1 MHEIIIYRTDGL
13 PAVVIYV
20 NEEQLDY
27 ELQLLEHAPDVADYN
42 VISL

>member
-1 MHEIIIYRTDGL
+1 MYEIIIYRTDG
-13 PAVVIYV
+13 PAFVIYV